1 MNYSATIKF
10 SVSKEVLKRLAQ
22 KRKAKSIDDYINML
36 IMNDIDRLTWS
47 SYALWC
53 GCSIWWAKHPHQQM
67 TFSTATVQGYVT
79 YKKSSTTPNGRS
91 VVNMLLSVPNK
102 RQNGT
107 TADTYKVSVWDSQAL
122 AAAEYISAERKQVIT
137 CSGTLRL
144 DEYSVEQGKPMMRLD
159 FASILDYGNTKQET
173 PLSDKPLVFLS

>member
-1 MNYSATIKF
+1 
-10 SVSKEVLKRLAQ
+10 
-22 KRKAKSIDDYINML
+22 
-36 IMNDIDRLTWS
+36 
-47 SYALWC
+47 
-53 GCSIWWAKHPHQQM
+53 M
-67 TFSTATVQGYVT
+67 TFSTATIQGYVT
-79 YKKSSTTPNGRS
+79 FMKTSTTPNNRA

-122 AAAEYISAERKQVIT
+122 AAAQYISAERKQIIT

-159 FASILDYGNTKQET
+159 FASILDYGNSRMGEAQ
-173 PLSDKPLVFLS
+173 LSDKQKFVNMIDSVDDAKIKATSVKKKVAVKA

>member
-1 MNYSATIKF
+1 
-10 SVSKEVLKRLAQ
+10 
-22 KRKAKSIDDYINML
+22 
-36 IMNDIDRLTWS
+36 
-47 SYALWC
+47 
-53 GCSIWWAKHPHQQM
+53 
-67 TFSTATVQGYVT
+67 
-79 YKKSSTTPNGRS
+79 
-91 VVNMLLSVPNK
+91 MLLSVPNK

-122 AAAEYISAERKQVIT
+122 AAAEYISAERKQIIT

-173 PLSDKPLVFLS
+173 PLSDKQKFVNMIDDVEDAKMKALELKEKTAKIKM

>member
-1 MNYSATIKF
+1 
-10 SVSKEVLKRLAQ
+10 
-22 KRKAKSIDDYINML
+22 
-36 IMNDIDRLTWS
+36 
-47 SYALWC
+47 
-53 GCSIWWAKHPHQQM
+53 M

-173 PLSDKPLVFLS
+173 PLSDKQKFVNMIDDVEDAKIKALEIKGNTTKIKI

>member
-1 MNYSATIKF
+1 MFLHKG
-10 SVSKEVLKRLAQ
+10 
-22 KRKAKSIDDYINML
+22 KAPL
-36 IMNDIDRLTWS
+36 
-47 SYALWC
+47 C
-53 GCSIWWAKHPHQQM
+53 VM
-67 TFSTATVQGYVT
+67 TFSTATIQGYVT
-79 YKKSSTTPNGRS
+79 FMKTSTTPNNRA

-122 AAAEYISAERKQVIT
+122 AAAQYISAERKQIIT

-159 FASILDYGNTKQET
+159 FASILDYGNSRMGEAQ
-173 PLSDKPLVFLS
+173 LSDKQKFVNMIDSVDDAKLKATSVKKKVAVKA

>member
-1 MNYSATIKF
+1 
-10 SVSKEVLKRLAQ
+10 V
-22 KRKAKSIDDYINML
+22 
-36 IMNDIDRLTWS
+36 
-47 SYALWC
+47 
-53 GCSIWWAKHPHQQM
+53 
-67 TFSTATVQGYVT
+67 TFMKT
-79 YKKSSTTPNGRS
+79 STTPNNRA

-122 AAAEYISAERKQVIT
+122 AAAQYISAERKQIIT

-159 FASILDYGNTKQET
+159 FASILDYGNSRIGEAQ
-173 PLSDKPLVFLS
+173 LSDKQKFVNMIDSVDDAKIKATSIKAKKVAVKA

>member
-1 MNYSATIKF
+1 
-10 SVSKEVLKRLAQ
+10 
-22 KRKAKSIDDYINML
+22 
-36 IMNDIDRLTWS
+36 
-47 SYALWC
+47 
-53 GCSIWWAKHPHQQM
+53 M
-67 TFSTATVQGYVT
+67 TFSTATIQGYVT
-79 YKKSSTTPNGRS
+79 YKKSSTTPQGRS

-122 AAAEYISAERKQVIT
+122 AAAEYISAERKQIIT

-159 FASILDYGNTKQET
+159 FASILDYGNSRTGEAQQ
-173 PLSDKPLVFLS
+173 SDKQKFVNMIDSVEDTKLKAKTTKARVTAAAAK